1 MTKAYTIKDFYNYY
15 LSYISDNPLYHIDY
29 KTYRNILTDYFKFV
43 RDEIIEEGK
52 EFKMPCRLGTLFI
65 IKHKPKQ
72 WNKRSLRID
81 YYTSKMYNKMLFH
94 LNEHSD
100 GYKYRFYWS
109 KLKSLIPNKIK
120 YQLVV
125 TRHNKRRLCEIIKN
139 KQRDYVEL

>member
-81 YYTSKMYNKMLFH
+81 YHTSKMYNKMLFH

-100 GYKYRFYWS
+100 GYKYRFY
-109 KLKSLIPNKIK
+109 
-120 YQLVV
+120 
-125 TRHNKRRLCEIIKN
+125 
-139 KQRDYVEL
+139 